1 MGLDDIAAISLPTR
15 GRTGWPSHRFCCFA
29 NSDLRTRAG
38 DGLPV
43 ARRAFHFRHFNPHTC
58 LGGSLLMSGPGR
70 GCNHFGS
77 CPPCGSE
84 TRPTLRRLP
93 AGRIS
98 VHSLCVRS
106 DMLQKCGIAPA
117 FQTVLPRGD
126 DSRADSTK
134 RRKADF
140 HPRIHAGA
148 AQGGFR
154 VRQSSRH
161 FNPRPRAG
169 CDGAA
174 SSLTSPRQSFKPT
187 RPNGV
192 RPLPTNPP
200 SLYQF
205 IAIHAP
211 ALGAI

>member
-1 MGLDDIAAISLPTR
+1 MAFAPILLFCKFRFAHPR
-15 GRTGWPSHRFCCFA
+15 GRRPSRCPARFPFSA
-29 NSDLRTRAG
+29 FQSTHLLG
-38 DGLPV
+38 GLPSDV
-43 ARRAFHFRHFNPHTC
+43 RTWPWLQPFRF
-58 LGGSLLMSGPGR
+58 MSPVWER
-70 GCNHFGS
+70 GQTS
-77 CPPCGSE
+77 ASE
-84 TRPTLRRLP
+84 AP

-98 VHSLCVRS
+98 VHSLCVRG
-106 DMLQKCGIAPA
+106 DMLQNCGTAPA
-117 FQTVLPRGD
+117 FQSVLPRGD

-134 RRKADF
+134 RRKAGF

-192 RPLPTNPP
+192 RPLPTKPP

-211 ALGAI
+211 ALGAV